1 MYPFIETIKVK
12 NGVLQNLQFHQERM
26 NRSRSDFLGLEN
38 SINLKSMIEVPDI
51 ASTGVFMCRVIY
63 GTEVGKIEFIRY
75 KAKIVETLKLV
86 IDNGIDYRFKFS
98 DRTRLEKLR
107 SRKGDCN
114 EILIVKNGFITDT
127 SYSNIVFFNGKSW
140 LTPDQPLLKG
150 TMRAAL
156 LEKGKIKTAQIKT
169 DDLYKFTKF
178 KLINAMMDFDEGNG
192 TLIENIL
199 D

>member
-1 MYPFIETIKVK
+1 
-12 NGVLQNLQFHQERM
+12 
-26 NRSRSDFLGLEN
+26 LGLEN